1 VRSLGLLFTFPA
13 LLLGQNS
20 IDFTARYWMP
30 QMASRIRVE
39 RTGFGTDIDAQRD
52 LGMSDTNFPE
62 GDVTWQHGRNRVRFS
77 YTPIDY
83 TGDQTV
89 TRTIVFR
96 GQPYTVGTRVVSEIE
111 AQHLQLSW
119 ANQFIRLHE
128 GAFRLGPMVEADG
141 FLLRGRLDAPALG
154 VAQTE
159 DLKAGLPTVG
169 LAMDIQP
176 RRTIDI
182 YGQVSGMKA
191 GSYGYFV
198 ESDAGVKVYPWR
210 HLVVTAG
217 YRTFN
222 LHVESTPDFA
232 RMRLRGAFVGAGFRF

>member
-1 VRSLGLLFTFPA
+1 
-13 LLLGQNS
+13 
-20 IDFTARYWMP
+20 
-30 QMASRIRVE
+30 MASRIRVDAA
-39 RTGFGTDIDAQRD
+39 GFGTDIDTRRD
-52 LGMSDTNFPE
+52 LGMPDTNFPE
-62 GDVTWQHGRNRVRFS
+62 GDFTWQHGRNRVRFS

-89 TRTIVFR
+89 TRTVVFR
-96 GQPYTVGTRVVSEIE
+96 GQSYTAGTRVVSEIE
-111 AQHLQLSW
+111 MQHLQLSW
-119 ANQFIRLHE
+119 AYQFIRVGE
-128 GAFRLGPMVEADG
+128 GKFRIGPMVEANG
-141 FLLRGRLDAPALG
+141 FLMRGSLQAPELG
-154 VAQTE
+154 FGQAE
-159 DLKAGLPTVG
+159 ELKAGTPTVG

-176 RRTIDI
+176 HRAVDV
-182 YGQVSGMKA
+182 YAQVSGMKA

-232 RMRLRGAFVGAGFRF
+232 RMRMRGAFVGAGVRF

>member
-1 VRSLGLLFTFPA
+1 MRRLGLLFTFPA

-20 IDFTARYWMP
+20 LELTGRYWMP
-30 QMASRIRVE
+30 QMASRIRVDAA
-39 RTGFGTDIDAQRD
+39 GFGADIDARRD
-52 LGMSDTNFPE
+52 LGMPDTNFPE
-62 GDVTWQHGRNRVRFS
+62 GDLTWQSGRSRVRFE

-96 GQPYTVGTRVVSEIE
+96 GQPYTVGTRVVSEME
-111 AQHLQLSW
+111 VRHLQLSW
-119 ANQFIRLHE
+119 AFQFLRARE
-128 GAFRLGPMVEADG
+128 GKFRLGPLIEANG
-141 FLLRGRLDAPALG
+141 FLMRAKLAAPVVG
-154 VAQTE
+154 VAQSE
-159 DLKAGLPTVG
+159 ELSAGLPTAG

-176 RRTIDI
+176 RSWVDF

-198 ESDAGVKVYPWR
+198 ESDSGVKVFPWR

-222 LHVESTPDFA
+222 LHVESEPDFA
-232 RMRLRGAFVGAGFRF
+232 RLRLRGPFVGAGFRF